1 MQIDFL
7 AYDPNETDFHGIK
20 TLLQRLWLKENVDLS
35 GLANLLIEDTT
46 VATVLKVIGIFL

>member
-46 VATVLKVIGIFL
+46 VATVLKV